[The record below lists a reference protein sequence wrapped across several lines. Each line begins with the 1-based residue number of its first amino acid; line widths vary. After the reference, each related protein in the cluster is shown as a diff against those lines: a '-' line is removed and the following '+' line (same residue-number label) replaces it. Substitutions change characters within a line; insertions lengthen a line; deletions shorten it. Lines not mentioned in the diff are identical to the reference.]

1 MKGQKVTIYK
11 LGDVLRTSKDPMIM
25 IISDGDDIITYYVS
39 LLMKNSKLLE
49 EFSTLKTAGGIISQ
63 PSKNPL
69 IKNSRL
75 SGIADDYPKSGQ
87 IFTINDSSWHTSR
100 VELVIEG
107 CILVTRNSIYAIHS
121 ESFLRDK
128 KLKQIG
134 IWKVVLV
141 IIIYCKLIY
150 NQKNF

>member
-11 LGDVLRTSKDPMIM
+11 LGDVLRTSKDPIIM
-25 IISDGDDIITYYVS
+25 IISDGDDTISYYVS

-49 EFSTLKTAGGIISQ
+49 EFSILLSQ

-87 IFTINDSSWHTSR
+87 IFTINDSSWHTSK
-100 VELVIEG
+100 VELVIED

-134 IWKVVLV
+134 I
-141 IIIYCKLIY
+141 
-150 NQKNF
+150 

>member
-11 LGDVLRTSKDPMIM
+11 LGNILRTPKNPTIM
-25 IISDGDDIITYYVS
+25 IISDGDNIISYYVS
-39 LLMKNSKLLE
+39 LLMENSKLLE
-49 EFSTLKTAGGIISQ
+49 EFSILKTAGGIISQ
-63 PSKNPL
+63 PLKNTL
-69 IKNSRL
+69 IRKNREAL
-75 SGIADDYPKSGQ
+75 SGIADDYPKYGQ

-134 IWKVVLV
+134 I
-141 IIIYCKLIY
+141 
-150 NQKNF
+150 

>member
-11 LGDVLRTSKDPMIM
+11 LCDILRTFKNPTIM
-25 IISDGDDIITYYVS
+25 IISDGDDIINYYVS
-39 LLMKNSKLLE
+39 LLMKNSKLTE
-49 EFSTLKTAGGIISQ
+49 EFSILKTSGGIVSQ
-63 PSKNPL
+63 PSKNPF

-75 SGIADDYPKSGQ
+75 SGIADDYPKLGQ
-87 IFTINDSSWHTSR
+87 IFTINNSSWHTSK
-100 VELVIEG
+100 VEWVIEG

-134 IWKVVLV
+134 I
-141 IIIYCKLIY
+141 
-150 NQKNF
+150 